1 MIIYIKSIYRNLDI
15 YIIFAMQLKIEIL
28 FIKPDYLTHS
38 VTAIIYIYDLIHLS
52 LICIEL

>member
-1 MIIYIKSIYRNLDI
+1 MIIYIKSIYQNVDI
-15 YIIFAMQLKIEIL
+15 YLVFAMQLKIEIL

-38 VTAIIYIYDLIHLS
+38 VTAIIYIYDVIHPS